1 MTRGRPGRP
10 GRPARRLTVSIEPL
24 PPATKRAMLEGVR
37 SGPIIA
43 GAYTSPEGTC
53 PMLAAHRRGGRTS
66 LATFARAWDSYTGAP
81 KARLATQRE
90 LRRAPADN

>member
-1 MTRGRPGRP
+1 
-10 GRPARRLTVSIEPL
+10 
-24 PPATKRAMLEGVR
+24 
-37 SGPIIA
+37 
-43 GAYTSPEGTC
+43 
-53 PMLAAHRRGGRTS
+53 MLAAHRRGGRTS